1 MDKMGDCVVYM
12 CDCLGMVQ
20 VGLCGRIGFSDE
32 SSSETRFEQA
42 DQGKHGQGKCALR
55 KPWNI

>member
-1 MDKMGDCVVYM
+1 MGDCVVYM